1 MTKQARIQ
9 RKKQRIKDHNDR
21 VNGVYYKCNHCK
33 KRFKVSI
40 CPECGRFLK
49 GAYCKTIPQIS
60 NFSMPLLGDNGD
72 PY

>member
-40 CPECGRFLK
+40 CPECGRKLK
-49 GAYCKTIPQIS
+49 GAYCKTTRT
-60 NFSMPLLGDNGD
+60 LTGCDNGD
-72 PY
+72 IDPYDL